1 MTSRTRWPETA
12 LAGLATAVVSWPLI
26 TLFTPNTWVR
36 PTMMMVLVV
45 MAGGLLGRRLT
56 ASKTGVV
63 LVQLVVVV
71 LAAGWIYGRGHL
83 WYGLPTVDL
92 VLAFN
97 NLLVEARETIQ
108 NYSAPAPSTRGI
120 VLGIGL
126 AIAVTG
132 MVVDH
137 LAVMRRSPALA
148 GLPLLTA
155 FLISA
160 SNSGSSLHPI
170 YFVLAAAVWL
180 VMMGR
185 QGIASMRRWSTTAPL
200 SGQSRS
206 QLDRDGTL
214 GFAALGRTLGAVALA
229 AAVALPVVMPH
240 LPTRYLVDGLGRST
254 DATGFSDGQIGLNTT
269 LDLTRSLNDR
279 SLSPVLSYTTTA
291 PTPTPLRVGVLT
303 DYRGDEWL
311 PDRSDVQLSRRPD
324 VTLPAE
330 LGDDV
335 PRKRYRISVGDSRLQ
350 APQLAAPYPLLSGD
364 LDGVAWGV
372 DPQTKVARVNRSAES
387 YTMDYADLAPSRALL
402 EQPTTDRL
410 TDVGRAEA
418 LRLERDSAPAVLALA
433 EQVVPAGA
441 SRIEAAM
448 AIQEHFRATSYTYSL
463 DLPGPVKDEDGRLV
477 QYDPI
482 THFLRTRTGYCVQF
496 ATGMVML
503 ARASGIPA
511 RMAIGFLPGTLDKG
525 VYTVRAA
532 DAHAWPELYFEGV
545 GWLRFEPTPAA
556 RSGQAPPYSLEQAQT
571 TDPDAQPTDTPTTSA
586 TSAPRRDG
594 GANDPGAQDELNPT
608 TTTDTGVLSA
618 WWSSGQLTL
627 WGWLLLGLV
636 VGVLGTVAVPLA
648 ARIRLRRRLHEA
660 PDDAGRV
667 EVEWQA
673 MVERIGDLGVIAPR
687 GSTPR
692 QAGRFFQR
700 EAYLEGPES
709 ASLRRVVDTVER
721 SRYAPPGTTL
731 VDIREDT
738 ERVVRAVSGVRRR
751 RDRLRALLWPQD
763 GLVEWRERRA
773 AVARQLRR
781 PGEALRTRA
790 GRD

>member
-1 MTSRTRWPETA
+1 MSRTRLPETA
-12 LAGLATAVVSWPLI
+12 LAGLATAVVSWPLT
-26 TLFTPNTWVR
+26 TLFTPNSWVR
-36 PTMMMVLVV
+36 PTMVMVGFVV
-45 MAGGLLGRRLT
+45 AGGLIGRRLT
-56 ASKTGVV
+56 ASKTGVA
-63 LVQLVVVV
+63 LVQLAVVV
-71 LAAGWIYGRGHL
+71 LGAGWVYGRGHL
-83 WYGLPTVDL
+83 WYGLPTLDM

-120 VLGIGL
+120 ILGIGL
-126 AIAVTG
+126 AIAATG
-132 MVVDH
+132 IVVDH

-170 YFVLAAAVWL
+170 YFLLAASVWL
-180 VMMGR
+180 VMVGR

-214 GFAALGRTLGAVALA
+214 GFAAVGRTLGVVALA
-229 AAVALPVVMPH
+229 AAVALPVVLPH

-291 PTPTPLRVGVLT
+291 SSPTPLRVGVLT
-303 DYRGDEWL
+303 DYRGDEWR
-311 PDRSDVQLSRRPD
+311 PDRSDVQLSRRPEIS
-324 VTLPAE
+324 LPSE

-364 LDGVAWGV
+364 LDGVAWGI
-372 DPQTKVARVNRSAES
+372 DPQTQVARVNRSAES
-387 YTMDYADLAPSRALL
+387 YTMDYADLTPPQALL

-410 TDVGRAEA
+410 ADIGRSET
-418 LRLERDSAPAVLALA
+418 LRLARDSAPAVLELA
-433 EQVVPAGA
+433 RQVVPEGA

-463 DLPGPVKDEDGRLV
+463 DLPGPVQDEAGRLV

-482 THFLRTRTGYCVQF
+482 THFLKTRTGYCVQF

-511 RMAIGFLPGTLDKG
+511 RMAIGFLPGALDKG

-545 GWLRFEPTPAA
+545 GWLRFEPTPPA
-556 RSGQAPPYSLEQAQT
+556 RSGQAPPYSLEQAPT
-571 TDPDAQPTDTPTTSA
+571 TDPEAQPTDTPTTSA
-586 TSAPRRDG
+586 TSAPRRDA
-594 GANDPGAQDELNPT
+594 ANDPGARDELDPT
-608 TTTDTGVLSA
+608 ATADTGVLST
-618 WWSSGQLTL
+618 WWSSGRLTL
-627 WGWLLLGLV
+627 FGWVLLGLL

-648 ARIRLRRRLHEA
+648 ARVRLRRRLHEA
-660 PDDAGRV
+660 PDDAHRV

-700 EAYLEGPES
+700 EAYLEGPETE
-709 ASLRRVVDTVER
+709 SLRRVVDAVER

-738 ERVVRAVSGVRRR
+738 HRVVRAVSGVRRR

-763 GLVEWRERRA
+763 GLVEWRDRRA
-773 AVARQLRR
+773 AAAQQLRR
-781 PGEALRTRA
+781 PWEALRARV

>member
-1 MTSRTRWPETA
+1 MMSRTRLPETA
-12 LAGLATAVVSWPLI
+12 LAGLATAVVSWPLT
-26 TLFTPNTWVR
+26 TLFTPNSWVR
-36 PTMMMVLVV
+36 PTMVMVGFVV
-45 MAGGLLGRRLT
+45 AGGLIGRRLT
-56 ASKTGVV
+56 ASKTGVA
-63 LVQLVVVV
+63 LVQLAVVV
-71 LAAGWIYGRGHL
+71 LGAGWVYGRGHL
-83 WYGLPTVDL
+83 WYGLPTLDM

-120 VLGIGL
+120 ILGIGL
-126 AIAVTG
+126 AIAATG
-132 MVVDH
+132 IVVDH

-170 YFVLAAAVWL
+170 YFLLAASVWL
-180 VMMGR
+180 VMVGR

-214 GFAALGRTLGAVALA
+214 GFAAVGRTLGVVALA
-229 AAVALPVVMPH
+229 AAVALPVVLPH

-291 PTPTPLRVGVLT
+291 SSPTPLRVGVLT
-303 DYRGDEWL
+303 DYRGDEWR
-311 PDRSDVQLSRRPD
+311 PDRSDVQLSRRPEIS
-324 VTLPAE
+324 LPSE

-364 LDGVAWGV
+364 LDGVAWGI
-372 DPQTKVARVNRSAES
+372 DPQTQVARVNRSAES
-387 YTMDYADLAPSRALL
+387 YTMDYADLTPPQALL
-402 EQPTTDRL
+402 EQPTSDRL
-410 TDVGRAEA
+410 SDIGRSET
-418 LRLERDSAPAVLALA
+418 LRLARDSAPAVLELA
-433 EQVVPAGA
+433 RQVVPEGA

-463 DLPGPVKDEDGRLV
+463 DLPGPVQDEAGRLV

-482 THFLRTRTGYCVQF
+482 THFLKTRTGYCVQF

-511 RMAIGFLPGTLDKG
+511 RMAIGFLPGALDKG

-545 GWLRFEPTPAA
+545 GWLRFEPTPPA
-556 RSGQAPPYSLEQAQT
+556 RSGQAPPYSLEQAPT
-571 TDPDAQPTDTPTTSA
+571 TDPEAQPTDTPTTSA

-594 GANDPGAQDELNPT
+594 GANDPGQDELDPT
-608 TTTDTGVLSA
+608 ATADTGVLST
-618 WWSSGQLTL
+618 WWSSGRLTL
-627 WGWLLLGLV
+627 FGWVLLGLL

-648 ARIRLRRRLHEA
+648 ARVRLRRRLHEA
-660 PDDAGRV
+660 PDDAHRV

-700 EAYLEGPES
+700 EAYLEGPENE
-709 ASLRRVVDTVER
+709 SLRRVVDAVER

-738 ERVVRAVSGVRRR
+738 HRVVRAVSGVRRR

-763 GLVEWRERRA
+763 GLVEWRDRRA
-773 AVARQLRR
+773 AAAQQLRR
-781 PGEALRTRA
+781 PWEALRARV

>member
-1 MTSRTRWPETA
+1 
-12 LAGLATAVVSWPLI
+12 
-26 TLFTPNTWVR
+26 
-36 PTMMMVLVV
+36 
-45 MAGGLLGRRLT
+45 
-56 ASKTGVV
+56 
-63 LVQLVVVV
+63 
-71 LAAGWIYGRGHL
+71 
-83 WYGLPTVDL
+83 
-92 VLAFN
+92 
-97 NLLVEARETIQ
+97 
-108 NYSAPAPSTRGI
+108 
-120 VLGIGL
+120 
-126 AIAVTG
+126 
-132 MVVDH
+132 
-137 LAVMRRSPALA
+137 
-148 GLPLLTA
+148 
-155 FLISA
+155 
-160 SNSGSSLHPI
+160 
-170 YFVLAAAVWL
+170 
-180 VMMGR
+180 
-185 QGIASMRRWSTTAPL
+185 MRRWSTTAPL

-214 GFAALGRTLGAVALA
+214 GFAAVGRTLGVVALA
-229 AAVALPVVMPH
+229 AAVALPVVLPH

-291 PTPTPLRVGVLT
+291 SSPTPLRVGVLT
-303 DYRGDEWL
+303 DYRGDEWR
-311 PDRSDVQLSRRPD
+311 PDRSDVQLSRRPEIS
-324 VTLPAE
+324 LPSE

-364 LDGVAWGV
+364 LDGVAWGI
-372 DPQTKVARVNRSAES
+372 DPQTQVARVNRSAES
-387 YTMDYADLAPSRALL
+387 YTMDYADLTPPQALL

-410 TDVGRAEA
+410 SDIGRSET
-418 LRLERDSAPAVLALA
+418 LRLARDSAPAVLELA
-433 EQVVPAGA
+433 RQVVPEGA

-463 DLPGPVKDEDGRLV
+463 DLPGPVQDEAGRLV

-482 THFLRTRTGYCVQF
+482 THFLKTRTGYCVQF

-511 RMAIGFLPGTLDKG
+511 RMAIGFLPGALDKG

-545 GWLRFEPTPAA
+545 GWLRFEPTPPA
-556 RSGQAPPYSLEQAQT
+556 RSGQAPPYSLEQAPT
-571 TDPDAQPTDTPTTSA
+571 TDPEAQPTDTPTTSA
-586 TSAPRRDG
+586 TSAPRRDA
-594 GANDPGAQDELNPT
+594 ANDPGATDELDPT
-608 TTTDTGVLSA
+608 ATADTGVLST
-618 WWSSGQLTL
+618 WWSSGRLTL
-627 WGWLLLGLV
+627 FGWVLLGLL

-648 ARIRLRRRLHEA
+648 ARVRLRRRLHEA
-660 PDDAGRV
+660 PDDAHRV

-700 EAYLEGPES
+700 EAYLEGPETE
-709 ASLRRVVDTVER
+709 SLRRVVDAVER

-738 ERVVRAVSGVRRR
+738 HRVVRAVSGVRRR

-763 GLVEWRERRA
+763 GLVEWRDRRA
-773 AVARQLRR
+773 AAAQQLRR
-781 PGEALRTRA
+781 PWEALRARG